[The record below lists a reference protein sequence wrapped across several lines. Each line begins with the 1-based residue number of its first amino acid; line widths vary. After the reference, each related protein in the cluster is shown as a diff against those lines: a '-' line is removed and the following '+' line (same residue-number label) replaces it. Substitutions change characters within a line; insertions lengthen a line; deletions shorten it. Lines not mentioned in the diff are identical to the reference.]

1 MDTETAQHPER
12 DRPADPVSGEGERS
26 RSACLAGESSGDEP
40 PADETLSGRGGRFSR
55 HRPGREGR
63 FSWRR
68 PGHDGRLYW
77 RRPEHGGRFSL
88 RRPVLLVVAC
98 LGFLL
103 LFSGFV
109 LQPFLI
115 PSTSMRPTLQVGD
128 RVLVNKLAYRFGAA
142 PHRGD
147 VVVFDGT
154 GSFVR
159 EEPAADPVSGALR
172 WAGAALGLAEPAET
186 DFVKRVVG
194 VGGDRVVCCDKRG
207 RIQVNGRSVDEPYL
221 FPGDSA
227 SRVPFDIVVP
237 DGTLWMMGDHRS
249 RSSDSR
255 DHLGS
260 PGGGMVPVDR
270 VIGRADWL
278 GWPVGRWGSLERS
291 GAFGTVPAPA
301 GPHG

>member
-1 MDTETAQHPER
+1 MSGHTEPGDEA
-12 DRPADPVSGEGERS
+12 
-26 RSACLAGESSGDEP
+26 SSGHAVRSP
-40 PADETLSGRGGRFSR
+40 
-55 HRPGREGR
+55 
-63 FSWRR
+63 W
-68 PGHDGRLYW
+68 
-77 RRPEHGGRFSL
+77 
-88 RRPVLLVVAC
+88 RRPVLLAFAC
-98 LGFLL
+98 LTFLL

-115 PSTSMRPTLQVGD
+115 PSTSMQPTLQVGD

-142 PHRGD
+142 PLRGD

-159 EEPAADPVSGALR
+159 EGPAVNPVTGALR
-172 WAGAALGLAEPAET
+172 WAGAALGIAEPAET

-207 RIQVNGRSVDEPYL
+207 RIQVNGRYVDESYL
-221 FPGDSA
+221 YPGDSA

-255 DHLGS
+255 DRLGS

-278 GWPVGRWGSLERS
+278 GWPAGRWGPLERS
-291 GAFGTVPAPA
+291 DAFTGVRAPA
-301 GPHG
+301 GTHG